1 MKADLGG
8 GVGAEY
14 TKGSKAKQFSLN
26 YVKADQIDALY
37 IGVTITERKKTF
49 FVFTLDISFFIP
61 FLNGS
66 CLSRYIYSLCSLIH
80 PSNYLLL

>member
-1 MKADLGG
+1 M
-8 GVGAEY
+8 GAEY

-37 IGVTITERKKTF
+37 IGVTITERKNTF
-49 FVFTLDISFFIP
+49 FVFTLDISFIP
-61 FLNGS
+61 YLNGS
-66 CLSRYIYSLCSLIH
+66 CLSQYIYSLCSLIH